1 MQSFIHLKNNR
12 AYSLEL
18 SFIIGINSILA
29 FTERF
34 PSHPK
39 GTKTNHGVVAVGFG
53 EENGTPYWIVKNS
66 WGKFWGEE
74 GFVKIARKD
83 NLCGV
88 LSNEPI
94 FVSMNETDT
103 GDSSEIYP
111 FRRMKKQSFFDVE
124 RRLNI
129 TTLKLSPF
137 DYKRSKM
144 RFEELHKQNDRTS
157 VKN

>member
-1 MQSFIHLKNNR
+1 M
-12 AYSLEL
+12 
-18 SFIIGINSILA
+18 
-29 FTERF
+29 
-34 PSHPK
+34 
-39 GTKTNHGVVAVGFG
+39 VGFG
-53 EENGTPYWIVKNS
+53 EGNGTPYWIVKNS

-94 FVSMNETDT
+94 FVSTNETDT
-103 GDSSEIYP
+103 DDSNEIYP

-124 RRLNI
+124 RRLNV

-137 DYKRSKM
+137 DYKRSKT
-144 RFEELHKQNDRTS
+144 RFDELNKPDKRTPL
-157 VKN
+157 KN

>member
-1 MQSFIHLKNNR
+1 MTLSHRSPKVFSSHL
-12 AYSLEL
+12 
-18 SFIIGINSILA
+18 
-29 FTERF
+29 
-34 PSHPK
+34 K

-74 GFVKIARKD
+74 GFVKIAMKD

-103 GDSSEIYP
+103 GDSNEIYP
-111 FRRMKKQSFFDVE
+111 FTRMKTQSFFDVE
-124 RRLNI
+124 RKLNV

-137 DYKRSKM
+137 DYKRSKLT
-144 RFEELHKQNDRTS
+144 RFDEINKEDNRTS

>member
-1 MQSFIHLKNNR
+1 MT
-12 AYSLEL
+12 
-18 SFIIGINSILA
+18 GINSHILS
-29 FTERF
+29 FTICCY
-34 PSHPK
+34 PILK

-103 GDSSEIYP
+103 SDSNEVYP
-111 FRRMKKQSFFDVE
+111 FMRMKKQSFYDVE
-124 RRLNI
+124 RRLNV

-137 DYKRSKM
+137 DYKRSKT
-144 RFEELHKQNDRTS
+144 RFDELNKRDERTS
-157 VKN
+157 VKK